1 MRGVTAACLKEW
13 GNFPSANE
21 RFASSAINS
30 EKTDAHDLT
39 SDGGMRS
46 ADEDFGG
53 RDLRMAYT
61 SAEVTRWQV

>member
-53 RDLRMAYT
+53 KT
-61 SAEVTRWQV
+61 